1 MKIKFRQEYF
11 AVALSVKSLWPDQR
25 KGRSLSVS
33 LSIEK
38 NSVVCLAHHDKTKEN
53 RIIELVPKSTG
64 DRSWVC
70 SRIFQNHIN
79 SLTFCLDSARQPAIA
94 RWPILEHS
102 KIKTNYY
109 AANFTNGSSR
119 LTTAKILRTILLAT
133 ALSELSLCFPSF
145 SFLW

>member
-70 SRIFQNHIN
+70 PRIFQNHIN
-79 SLTFCLDSARQPAIA
+79 SLTFCLDSAIRLALLNLRLIIRFKSEQPEGKGELA
-94 RWPILEHS
+94 RLLKPGFIPSISPLPLFRFNCHLE
-102 KIKTNYY
+102 
-109 AANFTNGSSR
+109 
-119 LTTAKILRTILLAT
+119 
-133 ALSELSLCFPSF
+133 C
-145 SFLW
+145 

>member
-94 RWPILEHS
+94 RWPILERS
-102 KIKTNYY
+102 REICNGTDEDQRSMGIKSIIRKEKY
-109 AANFTNGSSR
+109 R
-119 LTTAKILRTILLAT
+119 K
-133 ALSELSLCFPSF
+133 
-145 SFLW
+145 